1 MQKEDIRRQARSFFT
16 ETMFTKRQYI
26 EYLIATTGNYTCTNL
41 AEHLEGAQE
50 ISHDAISDYLA
61 HEKLT
66 PRGLWQTVK
75 PLIDDR
81 PASYLIVD
89 DSVQDKRYAKKIE
102 LVYRQYSGAEHGV
115 VEGIGVVNLVHTNGQ
130 DHGFYPIDYRIY
142 DPKGDG
148 KTKQQHFRE
157 MLLRAIADKQI
168 QAQTILFDNWY
179 ASVENLK
186 LIHRLGRYF
195 ITTVKSNRKVSISK
209 EDGYVNLE
217 DLPWTPEA
225 YQTGIWVKLKE
236 LPFKVRLF
244 MVVSSDGDIDWVITN
259 RPEDP
264 QRPTTMMDIQKE
276 NAYRWHVEQFH
287 REVKQLTG
295 SERCQCRKARSQRN
309 HLACCYLA
317 WLSLQQEAKQIGIT
331 LYKAHQS
338 LWDDYLKA
346 ALRKPKIKAVGCA

>member
-1 MQKEDIRRQARSFFT
+1 M
-16 ETMFTKRQYI
+16 MTKRQYV
-26 EYLIATTGNYTCTNL
+26 EYLIATTGNYTCTHL
-41 AEHLEGAQE
+41 ADHLDGDQAV
-50 ISHDAISDYLA
+50 SHDAISDYLRRD
-61 HEKLT
+61 KLT
-66 PRGLWQTVK
+66 PRGLWETVA
-75 PLIDDR
+75 PLLDDG
-81 PASYLIVD
+81 PDSYLLLD

-142 DPKGDG
+142 DPHGDG
-148 KTKQQHFRE
+148 KTKQDHFRE
-157 MLLRAIADKQI
+157 MLIRAIADKGI

-195 ITTVKSNRKVSISK
+195 ITTVKSNRKVSVSK
-209 EDGYVNLE
+209 ESGYVNLE

-225 YQTGIWVKLKE
+225 YRTGMWVKLKE

-244 MVVSSDGDIDWVITN
+244 MVVSSTGDIDWVITN
-259 RPEDP
+259 RPDDP
-264 QRPTTMMDIQKE
+264 QRPMTTADIQHE
-276 NAYRWHVEQFH
+276 NAIRWHVEQFH

-317 WLSLQQEAKQIGIT
+317 WVSLQQHAQHIGTT
-331 LYKAHQS
+331 LYTAQRC

-346 ALRKPKIKAVGCA
+346 ALTCPTIQAVGCV